1 MQKPMKPSTIPEEGS
16 RRIRFA
22 GEDLVLLA
30 ERAVLW
36 PARRALMLSD
46 VHFGKSATFRAYGIP
61 VPEGESQTDL
71 DRIARLVERY
81 EVEHLAIIGDFY
93 HSGIALSPA
102 LHDSLATFRDSLNAD
117 IILVRGNHDQAR
129 HELLPM
135 INRLAWSPI
144 ELVHDPAEAIAGQP
158 TIAGHLHPLCR
169 IARAGRAT
177 RLPCFLLTENLLVL
191 PAFGTFTAGHIV
203 KPKTGQTLYPIAKKT
218 VFECPR

>member
-1 MQKPMKPSTIPEEGS
+1 MKPSIIPEEGS

-46 VHFGKSATFRAYGIP
+46 VHFGKSATFRAHGIP

-71 DRIARLVERY
+71 DRIARLVERH
-81 EVEHLAIIGDFY
+81 EVEQLTIIGDFY
-93 HSGIALSPA
+93 HSGIALSPT
-102 LHDSLATFRDSLNAD
+102 LHDSLATFRDSLDAE
-117 IILVRGNHDQAR
+117 IILVRGNHDQAQ

-135 INRLAWSPI
+135 IDRLDWPPF
-144 ELVHDPAEAIAGQP
+144 ELVHNPADAIAGQP

-169 IARAGRAT
+169 IGRAGRAS

-203 KPKTGQTLYPIAKKT
+203 KPKAGQALYPITKET
-218 VFECPR
+218 VFEVPQVS

>member
-1 MQKPMKPSTIPEEGS
+1 MKPSTIPEEGS

-30 ERAVLW
+30 ERAMLW

-46 VHFGKSATFRAYGIP
+46 VHFGKSATFRAHGIP

-81 EVEHLAIIGDFY
+81 EVKQLAIIGDFY

-117 IILVRGNHDQAR
+117 IILVRGNHDKAR

-135 INRLAWSPI
+135 INRLDWHPF
-144 ELVHDPAEAIAGQP
+144 ELVHNSADAIAEQP

-169 IARAGRAT
+169 IGRAGRAA

-191 PAFGTFTAGHIV
+191 PAFGTFTAGQIV
-203 KPKTGQTLYPIAKKT
+203 KPRAGQTLYPITKET
-218 VFECPR
+218 VFEVPQVS